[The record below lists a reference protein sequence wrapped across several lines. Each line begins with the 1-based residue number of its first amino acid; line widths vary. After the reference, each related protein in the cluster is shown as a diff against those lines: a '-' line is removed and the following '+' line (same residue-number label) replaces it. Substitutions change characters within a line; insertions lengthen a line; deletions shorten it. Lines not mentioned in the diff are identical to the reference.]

1 MNTLA
6 ARFFTLGCA
15 QECVTENF
23 FEQATDASNLNRI
36 IHEVSSRQDACIQM
50 TLDLQANFE
59 RLHHVLQ
66 GNVFFHSGLEEQ
78 VLLLRVIVSRYL
90 P

>member
-1 MNTLA
+1 MCDGD
-6 ARFFTLGCA
+6 FFG
-15 QECVTENF
+15 
-23 FEQATDASNLNRI
+23 QATDASNLNRI

-59 RLHHVLQ
+59 QLHQILQ
-66 GNVFFHSGLEEQ
+66 GHVFSQSGLEEQ

>member
-1 MNTLA
+1 MRA
-6 ARFFTLGCA
+6 GMCDG
-15 QECVTENF
+15 EF
-23 FEQATDASNLNRI
+23 FEQATDASYLNRI
-36 IHEVSSRQDACIQM
+36 IQEVSSRQDACIQM

-66 GNVFFHSGLEEQ
+66 GHVFSHSGLEEQ

>member
-1 MNTLA
+1 
-6 ARFFTLGCA
+6 
-15 QECVTENF
+15 VTENF

-50 TLDLQANFE
+50 TLDLQASFE
-59 RLHHVLQ
+59 RLHRVLQ
-66 GNVFFHSGLEEQ
+66 GHVFSQSGLEEQ

-90 P
+90 L

>member
-1 MNTLA
+1 MRAGKVTDI
-6 ARFFTLGCA
+6 FF
-15 QECVTENF
+15 V
-23 FEQATDASNLNRI
+23 QATDPINQNRI

-66 GNVFFHSGLEEQ
+66 GHVFSHSGLEAE